1 MFRKLVSAL
10 AAFLA
15 FLAALTAWPAL
26 AAPAK
31 DHPLFR
37 RPCGY
42 AIAGYSRTER
52 ALTLPLA
59 EGSITLSGP
68 ATEVFYR
75 TKARVPLSTSELGQR
90 FLASLRKAGG
100 EAVFVED
107 PALGGRRAVGKL
119 VRPGRDVWVAQ
130 EVTSP
135 REYSLTWVEVPNK
148 LMAAAPPPVSNDLY
162 ENDLYETEAQVLDL
176 LHVVD
181 RLGVLDF
188 PVRFASGASVPAKGY
203 EKNFKKFAML
213 MEKDPSL
220 RFHIAVYP
228 DSGMKPA
235 EQRLLLRERAAVL
248 FNALTNLGADAK
260 RLTTEVPE
268 GTELP
273 SAPRGFVR
281 LTSIPAR

>member
-1 MFRKLVSAL
+1 MFRKLISAF

-15 FLAALTAWPAL
+15 FLTILTAWPAL

-42 AIAGYSRTER
+42 AIAGCSRTER

-68 ATEVFYR
+68 TTEVFYR
-75 TKARVPLSTSELGQR
+75 SKARVPLSTSELGQR

-107 PALGGRRAVGKL
+107 PALGGRRAVGKF

-148 LMAAAPPPVSNDLY
+148 LITAAPPPVS
-162 ENDLYETEAQVLDL
+162 NDLYETEAQVLDL

-188 PVRFASGASVPAKGY
+188 PVRFTSGASVPAKGY

-220 RFHIAVYP
+220 KFHIAVYP

-235 EQRLLLRERAAVL
+235 AQRLLLRERAAVL
-248 FNALTNLGADAK
+248 FNALTDLGADAK
-260 RLTTEVPE
+260 RLTTELPE

-273 SAPRGFVR
+273 FAPRGFVR
-281 LTSIPAR
+281 LTSISAR